1 MHLFI
6 EIFDNKALAAIW
18 KDGSLNRTEQIDFK
32 VRTEIGTK
40 DSFIELLSRFGSLSD
55 FDQVTCS
62 FAQTDFT
69 LIPSPLFQVS
79 EADSF
84 LQFTTTNAI
93 SKSEVDYSRLNYF
106 NCVGVYLTP
115 GWIKSVLVPK
125 FPRVVIAHER
135 IHFLRKM
142 EQVSSGLS
150 QLTAVVHEKH
160 ALFAY
165 VSKGE
170 LIWQLSSTIDHTDDI
185 LYHLLNAVE
194 RLQIATV
201 SVVLY
206 PAGEAAKKMCS
217 DLNDKKNKL
226 KQLVDLKWTISN
238 QSHLEFQLLCV

>member
-6 EIFDNKALAAIW
+6 EIFEYKALAAIW
-18 KDGSLNRTEQIDFK
+18 KDGSLTRTEQVDFK
-32 VRTEIGTK
+32 VQTEIGSK
-40 DSFIELLSRFGSLSD
+40 EAFSELLNRFGSLSE

-62 FAQTDFT
+62 IAQTDFT

-84 LQFTTTNAI
+84 LQFTTTTNI
-93 SKSEVDYSRLNYF
+93 SKPEVDYSRLNYF
-106 NCVGVYLTP
+106 NCVGVYVTP
-115 GWIKSVLVPK
+115 SWVKSVLVPK

-142 EQVSSGLS
+142 EQISSGLS
-150 QLTAVVHEKH
+150 QLTAVIHEKH

-170 LIWQLSSTIDHTDDI
+170 LLWQLSTVIDHSDDV
-185 LYHLLNAVE
+185 LYHILNAAE
-194 RLQIATV
+194 RLQISNAT
-201 SVVLY
+201 VVLY
-206 PAGEAAKKMCS
+206 ADGAAAKQTS
-217 DLNDKKNKL
+217 EELNTKKNKL
-226 KQLVDLKWTISN
+226 KQLVDLKWSVSN